1 MATDGDFHMATD
13 TEIANQGFR
22 IRVSLMPCSLPR
34 LESQRIKK
42 HQVPLWGMFPMGKSL
57 GGKAR

>member
-1 MATDGDFHMATD
+1 
-13 TEIANQGFR
+13 
-22 IRVSLMPCSLPR
+22 VSLMLCSLPR

>member
-1 MATDGDFHMATD
+1 M
-13 TEIANQGFR
+13 
-22 IRVSLMPCSLPR
+22 SLMLCSLPR

-42 HQVPLWGMFPMGKSL
+42 RQVPLWGMFPMGKSL